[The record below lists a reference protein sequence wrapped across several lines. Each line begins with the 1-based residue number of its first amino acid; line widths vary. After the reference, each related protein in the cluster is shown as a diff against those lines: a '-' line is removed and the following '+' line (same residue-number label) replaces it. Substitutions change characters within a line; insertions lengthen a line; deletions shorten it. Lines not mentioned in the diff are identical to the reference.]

1 MSTTAT
7 VPPRLA
13 KHFLHWALPDELKE
27 PVLGDLEEE
36 FLFQLQTNPSKA
48 SAWYR
53 RQALK
58 SGWQFI
64 QKTKR
69 GLLMF
74 LFSLFIFVGL
84 TYMAMA
90 LGGGISMFIDTP
102 SVLIVFPA
110 AISFTIAASS
120 WAKFTQAFQHLLN
133 QDQNQTESELV
144 LSKQVF
150 TMLGN
155 ISLWLGGAM
164 TVVGWVGL
172 LLVQT

>member
-1 MSTTAT
+1 
-7 VPPRLA
+7 
-13 KHFLHWALPDELKE
+13 
-27 PVLGDLEEE
+27 
-36 FLFQLQTNPSKA
+36 
-48 SAWYR
+48 
-53 RQALK
+53 
-58 SGWQFI
+58 
-64 QKTKR
+64 
-69 GLLMF
+69 
-74 LFSLFIFVGL
+74 
-84 TYMAMA
+84 
-90 LGGGISMFIDTP
+90 MFIDTP

-164 TVVGWVGL
+164 TVVGWVAIGSNLDDPASFGPAVGVSILTL
-172 LLVQT
+172 LYAMLFKVICYAAEQKLQFKINLQHLDWSHNKKAPSGAFIARITQLPG